1 MNLFQEQNSEENLQ
15 QLTGV
20 IGRTIQQLFLP
31 EISIDVSQKS
41 IQFSSCSIPIEG
53 TYLII
58 QNDWN
63 DTPKEYLDYY
73 HLKIFV
79 STAPKDLKIEKKK
92 GMKAFSYPTS
102 TISLGVASPIS
113 KIEIYQYEED
123 GDDESV
129 LYDRAIIVSRDDDL
143 QILFTV
149 DDTIAGQVEFSSD
162 DNLISE
168 VRNKLSLRVLITKEG
183 IMHHTV

>member
-1 MNLFQEQNSEENLQ
+1 
-15 QLTGV
+15 
-20 IGRTIQQLFLP
+20 
-31 EISIDVSQKS
+31 
-41 IQFSSCSIPIEG
+41 
-53 TYLII
+53 
-58 QNDWN
+58 
-63 DTPKEYLDYY
+63 
-73 HLKIFV
+73 
-79 STAPKDLKIEKKK
+79 
-92 GMKAFSYPTS
+92 MKAFSYPTS

-113 KIEIYQYEED
+113 KIQIYQYEED